1 MTLYILNAE
10 SSIWFHREDK
20 KFKILKILIEH
31 SAEKFIKYFVEDS
44 ALLLKFFNKDLA
56 KILVYADSEVVLNW
70 INKNQEKINFWVENS
85 RLYTIKNPNELVES
99 EEKIQIFWNDLLIEL
114 LNISE
119 DKLHVIDVVIRH
131 QILKMSG
138 VFGGSR
144 SQAMS
149 SRLPYFES
157 LRDKL
162 ETQFPEIL
170 KLIDTRKNEWQRK
183 ISEQAKADE
192 QEETQRTERFDW

>member
-1 MTLYILNAE
+1 MILLSLIN
-10 SSIWFHREDK
+10 S
-20 KFKILKILIEH
+20 KII
-31 SAEKFIKYFVEDS
+31 
-44 ALLLKFFNKDLA
+44 
-56 KILVYADSEVVLNW
+56 
-70 INKNQEKINFWVENS
+70 ENS
-85 RLYTIKNPNELVES
+85 TYARG
-99 EEKIQIFWNDLLIEL
+99 LI
-114 LNISE
+114 
-119 DKLHVIDVVIRH
+119 IRH

-162 ETQFPEIL
+162 ETQFPEVL
-170 KLIDTRKNEWQRK
+170 KLIDTRKSEWQRK

-192 QEETQRTERFDW
+192 QDEMQSTERFDW

>member
-1 MTLYILNAE
+1 M
-10 SSIWFHREDK
+10 
-20 KFKILKILIEH
+20 
-31 SAEKFIKYFVEDS
+31 
-44 ALLLKFFNKDLA
+44 
-56 KILVYADSEVVLNW
+56 NW